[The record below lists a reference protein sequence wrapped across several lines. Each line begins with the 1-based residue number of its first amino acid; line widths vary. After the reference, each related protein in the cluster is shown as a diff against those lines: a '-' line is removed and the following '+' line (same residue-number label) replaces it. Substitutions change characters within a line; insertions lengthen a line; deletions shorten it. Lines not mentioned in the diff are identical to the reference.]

1 MTEKDIVSVNSEFEL
16 SPSKLD
22 RFPDLHIC
30 IRYLMLKDTKM
41 SMEGIAAALHDE
53 YPTMPTTRVGLYNRI
68 ASWRNDGTLKE
79 AELYYIEPKLEE
91 IRAAAQYAILK
102 YTEGLRLMAD
112 DVTNPKIS
120 LKTRTEA
127 MGFLRDTVVVPELS
141 QQEQP
146 GTVERRYADKQQNFR
161 PTDVE

>member
-1 MTEKDIVSVNSEFEL
+1 MTEKDIISVNSEFEL

-91 IRAAAQYAILK
+91 MRSAVQYAILK
-102 YTEGLRLMAD
+102 FSEGIRLMAD
-112 DVTNPKIS
+112 NVTDGGIS

-127 MGFLRDTVVVPELS
+127 MAFLKEAIIDPRLS
-141 QQEQP
+141 QEEQP
-146 GTVERRYADKQQNFR
+146 GTVEKRYADKKQNYS
-161 PTDVE
+161 PTDV